1 MDMVTKFMKKLFKR
15 YKNFRWNISSGPQK
29 VMLKALRVLSS
40 QPDSWLLE
48 NRDKH
53 KGERCFLLGA
63 GPSLT
68 KVDLSKLKGERVMA
82 VNGSVFLDEV
92 NVDYFLTVSAFFYK
106 AHAEKIKKLQ
116 CRRLMPHF
124 LKEALD
130 SESPTTWFN
139 TLSTDDLGQVIDEVP
154 WGFSH
159 NPSQFLVLG
168 GTGMFVCLQI
178 LLYLGFEEVILLGV
192 DHDFGDAAVKAK
204 KNNGLVSGS
213 DAHRHFMPGYYRASE
228 QIHLDVDAIENAFEV
243 ANREYLKC
251 GKSILN
257 ASPGSKLE
265 VYPQVDFDNLF

>member
-1 MDMVTKFMKKLFKR
+1 MKNILSKYRAL
-15 YKNFRWNISSGPQK
+15 RWRLSSAPQR
-29 VMLKALRVLSS
+29 VFLNALRVLSA
-40 QPDSWLLE
+40 PTDSWLVE
-48 NRDKH
+48 NKGIHR
-53 KGERCFLLGA
+53 GERCFLLGA

-82 VNGSVFLDEV
+82 LNGSVFLGEV
-92 NVDYFLTVSAFFYK
+92 EADYFLTVSTFFYK

-116 CRRLMPHF
+116 CRRMMPSF

-139 TLSTDDLGQVIDEVP
+139 TLSTDDLGQVTDEVP

-168 GTGMFVCLQI
+168 GTGMFACLQI

-192 DHDFGDAAVKAK
+192 DHDFGDAGVEAK
-204 KNNGLVSGS
+204 KNKGWVSGDS
-213 DAHRHFMPGYYRASE
+213 AHKHFMPGYYRASE

-251 GKSILN
+251 GMSILN